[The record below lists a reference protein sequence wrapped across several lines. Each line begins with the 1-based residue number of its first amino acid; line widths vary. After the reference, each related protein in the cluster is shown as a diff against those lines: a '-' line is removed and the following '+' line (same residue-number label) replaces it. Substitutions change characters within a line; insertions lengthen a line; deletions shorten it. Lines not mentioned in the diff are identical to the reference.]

1 MPGDTPMSYP
11 FPYKTGDGNLQGQS
25 GLADF
30 TNVDVTGDVT
40 SNQVFSNEVT
50 TDNLIIRQ
58 GGVPVFN
65 VTSGSGPSRGIIR
78 TLDDA
83 FGCDISVQG
92 TSKTIRLLTDDIE
105 RVRVA
110 DTQTLLSTNLISTA
124 VIQGLQLV
132 STATTGTAP
141 FSVASNTVVP
151 NLNVSQLLGSTWAVP
166 PAIGSTTPNAGTFTT
181 ATIGTIIGNNTVVS
195 TRDGL
200 SFGTGGN
207 LNMYL
212 DRNVAGG
219 VFIFGANTSRLTTET
234 QRFTIYNNGTDQT
247 LMFTAISKGSS
258 SGTDRVVVGAPLYV
272 TTTGTPQTINYPLA
286 TGACST
292 KWQTSSAGTTA
303 LEMGIA
309 SAASQ
314 FGTSTLAGDG
324 VIKVT
329 SGGRILMQVGN
340 GAANLIM
347 SPTDVTF
354 NGTSLIGGGGTT
366 FGTYTPVINITSG
379 PAFGGGYT
387 STNVGTYV
395 KTGRM
400 VTVSIDITIT
410 TPSTTST
417 TYTAFDVTLPFAC
430 FCTIKTPIA
439 RNGNW
444 PYFTIASG
452 NTNEADAYWV
462 GGNSNSYVSATWYNQ
477 IGPQPAWLF
486 CFITSPQNTVQINQT
501 FTYIT
506 T

>member
-1 MPGDTPMSYP
+1 
-11 FPYKTGDGNLQGQS
+11 
-25 GLADF
+25 
-30 TNVDVTGDVT
+30 
-40 SNQVFSNEVT
+40 
-50 TDNLIIRQ
+50 LIIRQ

-92 TSKTIRLLTDDIE
+92 TSKTIKLMTDDIE
-105 RVRVA
+105 RVLIA
-110 DTQTLLSTNLISTA
+110 DTQTTLSTNLISTFN
-124 VIQGLQLV
+124 IQASQLI
-132 STATTGTAP
+132 STVATGTAP
-141 FSVASNTVVP
+141 LTVTSTTVVP
-151 NLNVSQLLGSTWAVP
+151 NLNVSQLLGSTWTSP
-166 PAIGSTTPNAGTFTT
+166 GTIGSVTPNTGAFTT
-181 ATIGTIIGNNTVVS
+181 GTIGTIVGNNTVVS

-200 SFGTGGN
+200 KFGTGGN

-212 DRNVAGG
+212 DRDVAGG
-219 VFIFGANTSRLTTET
+219 NFIFGANTARTTTER
-234 QRFTIYNNGTDQT
+234 QWFNIYNNATDQT
-247 LMFTAISKGSS
+247 LMFTAISKGSA
-258 SGTDRVVVGAPLYV
+258 SGTDRIALGVPLYV
-272 TTTGTPQTINYPLA
+272 TPQASPQIICYAPTAGPV
-286 TGACST
+286 ST
-292 KWQTSSAGTTA
+292 KIQTNSGGTVALETGVCSGTAQFSTSSVG
-303 LEMGIA
+303 
-309 SAASQ
+309 
-314 FGTSTLAGDG
+314 GDA

-329 SGGRILMQVGN
+329 TGGRILMQVGN

-477 IGPQPAWLF
+477 FGPQPAWLF